1 MKELAG
7 ITYQEYGKSDV
18 PIICLHGIGGDSDS
32 FKPQLEAL
40 RQDFRIISVNL
51 PGYGGSQRLP
61 ETSFKNLST
70 KICDFIQALEV
81 PQAHLCG
88 QSIGGMIALETAFLK
103 PDFVKSLVLIATTP
117 AFGGKDKTFQDEFIT
132 ARLKPLDNGMSIKDL
147 AKKFIPEIVGP
158 EATDAIKE
166 QAIVSMSKV
175 PVETYRDIIRC
186 LVTFN
191 RRNDII
197 NLDLPC
203 CIISGNE
210 DMNAPTKTMKKMAD
224 QIPNSQYHNISKAGH
239 LINLED
245 SKNTNKILINFYQGF

>member
-1 MKELAG
+1 
-7 ITYQEYGKSDV
+7 
-18 PIICLHGIGGDSDS
+18 
-32 FKPQLEAL
+32 
-40 RQDFRIISVNL
+40 
-51 PGYGGSQRLP
+51 
-61 ETSFKNLST
+61 
-70 KICDFIQALEV
+70 
-81 PQAHLCG
+81 
-88 QSIGGMIALETAFLK
+88 MIALETAFLK
-103 PDFVKSLVLIATTP
+103 PDFVKSLVLIATTS

-158 EATDAIKE
+158 KATDAIKE

-191 RRNDII
+191 RRSDII

-245 SKNTNKILINFYQGF
+245 SENTNKILINFYQGF